1 MKYLIKETLMT
12 QNKVWEKGMVVN
24 KSDLPKK
31 SFKWLLDQEII
42 VQIDDVDT
50 EFEEVKGEEE

>member
-1 MKYLIKETLMT
+1 MKYLVRETLMT
-12 QNKVWEKGMVVN
+12 QNKVWEAGMVVN

-42 VQIDDVDT
+42 VQVDDVDT

>member
-31 SFKWLLDQEII
+31 SFKWLLDQEIV